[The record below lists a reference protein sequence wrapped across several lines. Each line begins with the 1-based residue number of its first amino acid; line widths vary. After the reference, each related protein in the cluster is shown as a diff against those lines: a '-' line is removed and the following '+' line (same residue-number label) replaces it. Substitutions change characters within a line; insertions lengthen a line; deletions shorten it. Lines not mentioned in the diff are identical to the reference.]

1 MPQKNSHPMNNKVPH
16 GMYYVAIVCPDNL
29 NNKIK
34 GFKLWM
40 QEKFGCKVA
49 LKSPAHITII
59 PPFWFDIN
67 KEIIILQA
75 ISSFQSSVESI
86 EVELTNFGHFT
97 KRVLYISIKPNVHL
111 ERLKHEI
118 EDHLIAL
125 PGNVIKKETKPFIP
139 HITIANRD
147 VKPPD
152 FDKAWAH
159 FMNRKFEA
167 IFETQQISILK
178 LSEGK
183 WSAISV
189 QNWHKTG

>member
-1 MPQKNSHPMNNKVPH
+1 
-16 GMYYVAIVCPDNL
+16 MYYIAIVCPDNL

-49 LKSPAHITII
+49 LKSPAHITLI
-59 PPFWFDIN
+59 PPFWFDIDN
-67 KEIIILQA
+67 EAIILQA

-86 EVELTNFGHFT
+86 EIELTSFAHFA
-97 KRVLYISIKPNVHL
+97 KRVLYISVKPNEHL
-111 ERLKHEI
+111 ERIKQET
-118 EDHLIAL
+118 EDHFISLL
-125 PGNVIKKETKPFIP
+125 GEVIKKETKPFVP

-167 IFETQQISILK
+167 VFQTQQISLLK
-178 LSEGK
+178 LAEEK
-183 WSAISV
+183 WSVISV
-189 QNWHKTG
+189 QNWHKTS

>member
-1 MPQKNSHPMNNKVPH
+1 MNNKVPH
-16 GMYYVAIVCPDNL
+16 CMYYIAIVCPDNL

-49 LKSPAHITII
+49 LKSPAHITLI
-59 PPFWFDIN
+59 PPFWFDIDN
-67 KEIIILQA
+67 ETIILQA

-86 EVELTNFGHFT
+86 EIELTSFAHFA
-97 KRVLYISIKPNVHL
+97 KRVLYISVKPNEHL
-111 ERLKHEI
+111 ERIKQET
-118 EDHLIAL
+118 EDHFISLL
-125 PGNVIKKETKPFIP
+125 GEVIKKETKPFVP

-167 IFETQQISILK
+167 IFQTQQISLLK
-178 LSEGK
+178 LAEEK
-183 WSAISV
+183 WSVISV
-189 QNWHKTG
+189 QNWHKTS